1 MANACSRNSCKTSL
15 PAHPSSAGS
24 LLCCLVC
31 FPGQTKHLG
40 VGVCGKRRSAIMI
53 ISIISETATFYMP
66 VTSEAF
72 RVEVASLVY

>member
-1 MANACSRNSCKTSL
+1 
-15 PAHPSSAGS
+15 
-24 LLCCLVC
+24 
-31 FPGQTKHLG
+31 
-40 VGVCGKRRSAIMI
+40 MI